1 MAESGSRA
9 RALEAA
15 RNAFAR
21 RAWSDA
27 YDQLTAADREA
38 PLGAD
43 DVERLAQTAY
53 LSGREAECEELLARA
68 HHEFLAV
75 GEVERAARCAFW
87 LAYGLIARGEH
98 ARASGWLGRSE
109 RLLDDRGLDC
119 VERGYLLLPSA
130 LRSVYGGD
138 VAAAHDL
145 FTRAAEIAE
154 RFGDPDLTALA
165 RNGVGRTLIR
175 LGDVEQGVAL
185 LDEAM
190 AGVEAGEVS
199 ALAAGDVY
207 CSVIEGCTEIFDLR
221 RAQEWTASLSRWC
234 DAQPDLVPFR
244 GQCLIRRAEI
254 LQLRGA
260 WDDALAEV
268 RQARTRLSEPP
279 PPRPAV
285 GLALYEQG
293 ELHRLRGEFA
303 EAEAMYREA
312 SHWSRKP
319 RPGLALLRLA
329 QGQVDAAAQMIR
341 SIRAAASAPDVRPQV
356 LAAVVEIMIAAND
369 VATARGAAEELSAI
383 AEEFDSPYLRALAAH
398 ATGAVLLARGEAH
411 AALAVLQRA
420 CSAWQEL
427 SAPYQAA
434 RARALIA
441 QACRRLGDEATAG
454 LELDAA
460 TAVLKQLGAAPD
472 LARID
477 QLATPAPGS
486 AHGLT
491 PRELEV
497 LRLVARGS
505 TNRAIAGALFIS
517 EKTVHRHVSNIF
529 MKLGV
534 STRAA
539 AAAFAFEHGLT

>member
-1 MAESGSRA
+1 MAESGTRA
-9 RALEAA
+9 PALEAA
-15 RNAFAR
+15 RRAFER
-21 RAWSDA
+21 RAWSEA
-27 YDQLTAADREA
+27 YGRLAAADREA
-38 PLGAD
+38 PLGAE

-68 HHEFLAV
+68 HHEFLAAS
-75 GEVERAARCAFW
+75 EVERAARCAFW
-87 LAYGLIARGEH
+87 LANSLMARGEH

-138 VAAAHDL
+138 VAAAHAL

-154 RFGDPDLTALA
+154 RFGDPDLAALA

-175 LGDVEQGVAL
+175 LGDVEHGVAL

-285 GLALYEQG
+285 GLALYQQG
-293 ELHRLRGEFA
+293 ELHRLRGEFP

-341 SIRAAASAPDVRPQV
+341 SIGEEARAPDVRPQV

-383 AEEFDSPYLRALAAH
+383 AEELDSPYLHAVAAH
-398 ATGAVLLARGEAH
+398 ATGAVLLARGDARG
-411 AALAVLQRA
+411 ALTVLQLA
-420 CSAWQEL
+420 WSAWQEL
-427 SAPYQAA
+427 NAPYQAA

-441 QACRRLGDEATAG
+441 QACRRLGDEETAG
-454 LELDAA
+454 LELEAA

-477 QLATPAPGS
+477 RLARPAPGN

>member
-1 MAESGSRA
+1 MTRA
-9 RALEAA
+9 RALELA

-27 YDQLTAADREA
+27 YDQLAAADLEA
-38 PLGAD
+38 PLSGD
-43 DVERLAQTAY
+43 DVERLANAAF
-53 LSGREAECEELLARA
+53 LIGREAECEELLARA

-75 GEVERAARCAFW
+75 DEVERAARSAFW
-87 LAYGLIARGEH
+87 LAYSLMARGEH
-98 ARASGWLGRSE
+98 ARAGGWLGRAQ
-109 RLLDDRGLDC
+109 RLLDDDGLDC
-119 VERGYLLLPSA
+119 VERGYLLLPAA
-130 LRSVYGGD
+130 LRCVYGGD

-145 FTRAAEIAE
+145 FTRATEIGE
-154 RFGDPDLTALA
+154 RFGDADLAAMA
-165 RNGVGRTLIR
+165 RNGVGRTLIK
-175 LGDVEQGVAL
+175 LGEVARGVAL

-190 AGVEAGEVS
+190 AAVEAGEVS

-254 LQLRGA
+254 LQLCGA
-260 WDDALAEV
+260 WDDALAEA

-285 GLALYEQG
+285 GLALYQQA
-293 ELHRLRGEFA
+293 ELHRLRGEFP

-312 SHWSRKP
+312 SRWSRKP

-329 QGQVDAAAQMIR
+329 QAQVDAAAQMIR
-341 SIRAAASAPDVRPQV
+341 SLSAEARAPDVRPQV

-369 VATARGAAEELSAI
+369 VATANGAAEELSAI
-383 AEEFDSPYLRALAAH
+383 AGELDSPYLRAVAAH
-398 ATGAVLLARGEAH
+398 ATGAVLLARGDARG
-411 AALAVLQRA
+411 ALTVLQRA
-420 CSAWQEL
+420 WSAWQEL

-441 QACRRLGDEATAG
+441 QACRRLGDEETAG

-460 TAVLKQLGAAPD
+460 TTILKQLGAVPD
-472 LARID
+472 LARVE
-477 QLATPAPGS
+477 QLARPAPGS
-486 AHGLT
+486 VRGLT
-491 PRELEV
+491 PREREV
-497 LRLVARGS
+497 LRLVARGL
-505 TNRAIAGALFIS
+505 TNRAIAGELFIS